1 MPRVTL
7 ETRLNQSALRDDS
20 LAKMEKAL
28 ITTNDMTALVLCGGA
43 GQRFGGADKPLAIF
57 NGDLGARPI
66 VDYVIH
72 RLPENTRVL
81 ISANRNFE
89 HYALRGRVVP
99 DKETGR
105 SERGP
110 LVGIYA
116 GLQACPTPW
125 LLVCPGDMPLLPE
138 NWHQPLIAAD
148 CVAADSRVL
157 HDGQRLQPLLCLIPT
172 TLRRALGDYIRAG
185 GRSVK
190 EWHAMHNAATI
201 YISKNQKAFVNIN
214 TKADLDAL

>member
-1 MPRVTL
+1 M
-7 ETRLNQSALRDDS
+7 
-20 LAKMEKAL
+20 
-28 ITTNDMTALVLCGGA
+28 
-43 GQRFGGADKPLAIF
+43 
-57 NGDLGARPI
+57 

-138 NWHQPLIAAD
+138 NWHRPLIGAECAT
-148 CVAADSRVL
+148 ADSRVL

-172 TLRRALGDYIRAG
+172 TSRRALGDYIRAG

-190 EWHAMHNAATI
+190 EWHATHNAATI
-201 YISKNQKAFVNIN
+201 YVNENQNAFVNIN

>member
-1 MPRVTL
+1 
-7 ETRLNQSALRDDS
+7 
-20 LAKMEKAL
+20 MEKAL

-57 NGDLGARPI
+57 NGDLGARPM

-105 SERGP
+105 SQRGP

-116 GLQACPTPW
+116 GIAGLPYSLASGLSRGYALTARELAPT
-125 LLVCPGDMPLLPE
+125 LNRRRVRRSGFKS
-138 NWHQPLIAAD
+138 AARRTAP
-148 CVAADSRVL
+148 AASAVLDTNHVTQGAGRLHSR
-157 HDGQRLQPLLCLIPT
+157 
-172 TLRRALGDYIRAG
+172 RR
-185 GRSVK
+185 
-190 EWHAMHNAATI
+190 
-201 YISKNQKAFVNIN
+201 
-214 TKADLDAL
+214 